1 MTNNAQET
9 KVPDKKEWLRDLA
22 SGDALYYLANDL
34 ASSFFKDARDPKC
47 WSAEINA
54 SIRQLVCRSHLR
66 DIPLP
71 CEPDAF
77 CHAGDVYVWLVMDTD
92 QEPDLSKSSI
102 YSEALTARYP
112 QKRTLLVYITEHSC
126 LEENRWSKE
135 IKTYANFPADEKNNE
150 EGIHEWLPTWPNF
163 MIIDL
168 ENFQKQVPA
177 PEGFFQEFLK
187 ILAES
192 RTLGEARKAL
202 DAATKKQEQDILD
215 ELAYAKAEIAR
226 LKEELANK
234 DKARQTS

>member
-1 MTNNAQET
+1 MTKNGNKTEVA
-9 KVPDKKEWLRDLA
+9 DKKEWLRELA
-22 SGDALYYLANDL
+22 TGAALSILTNDL
-34 ASSFFKDARDPKC
+34 AGSFFKDARDPKC
-47 WSAEINA
+47 WSADVNA
-54 SIRQLVCRSHLR
+54 SIRQLVSRSHLR
-66 DIPLP
+66 DNPFP
-71 CEPDAF
+71 CEPDASWR
-77 CHAGDVYVWLVMDTD
+77 AGDVYVWLVMDTD

-126 LEENRWSKE
+126 LEENRWNKE

-168 ENFQKQVPA
+168 ENFRKLVPA
-177 PEGFFQEFLK
+177 PKGFFQVFLK

-192 RTLGEARKAL
+192 RTLDEARKAL
-202 DAATKKQEQDILD
+202 DAAVEKREYGILD
-215 ELAYAKAEIAR
+215 ELAEARAEIAR

-234 DKARQTS
+234 ESS

>member
-1 MTNNAQET
+1 MTKNGNKT
-9 KVPDKKEWLRDLA
+9 KVADKKKWLRDLA
-22 SGDALYYLANDL
+22 SGDALGYLANEL
-34 ASSFFKDARDPKC
+34 ASSFFKDAREPKC
-47 WSAEINA
+47 WSAEQNA
-54 SIRQLVCRSHLR
+54 SIRQLVSRSHLR
-66 DIPLP
+66 DIPFP

-77 CHAGDVYVWLVMDTD
+77 WRAGDVYVWLVMDTD

-112 QKRTLLVYITEHSC
+112 QERTLLVYITEHSC

-168 ENFQKQVPA
+168 ENFQKQVSA
-177 PEGFFQEFLK
+177 PEGFCQVFLK

-192 RTLGEARKAL
+192 RTLDEARKAL
-202 DAATKKQEQDILD
+202 DAATK
-215 ELAYAKAEIAR
+215 
-226 LKEELANK
+226 
-234 DKARQTS
+234 